1 MGNPS
6 SAGGE
11 WLRLTHHQEP
21 AEYLTEKTDNFKAF
35 LGNPQEGVNHIAFVV
50 DNLEEAVKNMEKK
63 YG

>member
-35 LGNPQEGVNHIAFVV
+35 LA
-50 DNLEEAVKNMEKK
+50 LL
-63 YG
+63 